1 MQDSVI
7 QFSDLAL
14 NDSILSALTEM
25 GFVNPTPI
33 QAAAIPHLMEGSD
46 ALGKAQTGTGKT
58 AAFSLPLLNKVD
70 LAQRKPQAIVL
81 APTRELAIQVAA
93 EVKNLGRN
101 IPGLKVLEIYGGTSI
116 VDQMRALKNG
126 AHIVVGTPGRVQ
138 DLINR
143 KNLFLDEV
151 HTFVLDEADEML
163 NMGFVDDVTAIMEH
177 SPASAQ
183 RVLFSATMPPML
195 KNICERFLRDPVT
208 VDVAGKNHTVDK
220 VEQQFWV
227 VKGVEKDEAMSRLL
241 ETEETDAS
249 IVFVRTRQ
257 DTERLADWLSERGFK
272 ASALHGD
279 IPQSLRERTVDHIKQ
294 GVIDILVA
302 TDVVA
307 RGLDVPRI
315 THVFN
320 YDIPFDVESYIH
332 RIGRTGRA
340 GRKGKAILLVRTN
353 QIRMLRTIERVT
365 KSSMEE
371 IQLPMR
377 DQVAASR
384 LVKLGAELE
393 AEKEHKALDKFVELV
408 EKLQESLEIDA
419 NTLAAILLKR
429 QQGKRPLFYIGDDP
443 MVDAIAR
450 EKQRRQDRREGGR
463 DGRDGGREGGRRE
476 RSFSTQDWDTY
487 QLQVGREQG
496 VQVKDIVG
504 ALANELGL
512 VKGSIGA
519 IKLDQGQ
526 TYVQLP
532 KTMNSETTGK
542 LSKLR
547 IRQKEVGAVVCD
559 FNDFREPRRDGGRR
573 DGNRDGGFRGNR
585 EGGNREGGFRGNR
598 EGGNREGG
606 FRGNREGGNRDGG
619 GYRGNREGG
628 ANRDGGGYRGN
639 REGGAN
645 RDGGGY
651 RGNREGGANRDGAA
665 NRDGERRFDRNR
677 GGDHRGNHRGER
689 GHSRPQRSED

>member
-7 QFSDLAL
+7 QFSDLSL
-14 NDSILSALTEM
+14 NDSILSALDGM
-25 GFVNPTPI
+25 GFVSPTPI
-33 QAAAIPHLMEGSD
+33 QAAAIPHLLEGAD

-58 AAFSLPLLNKVD
+58 AAFSLPLLNKID
-70 LAQRKPQAIVL
+70 LNQRKPQAIVL

-93 EVKNLGRN
+93 EMKNLGKN
-101 IPGLKVLEIYGGTSI
+101 IKGLKVLEIYGGASI
-116 VDQMRALKNG
+116 VDQMRALKSG
-126 AHIVVGTPGRVQ
+126 AQVIVGTPGRVQ

-143 KNLFLDEV
+143 ERLHLDEV
-151 HTFVLDEADEML
+151 NTFVLDEADEML

-177 SPASAQ
+177 APESAQ

-195 KNICERFLRDPVT
+195 KKIVERFLREPVM

-220 VEQQFWV
+220 VQQQFWV

-257 DTERLADWLSERGFK
+257 DTERLADWLSARGFK
-272 ASALHGD
+272 AAALHGD

-371 IQLPMR
+371 IQLPLR
-377 DQVAASR
+377 DQVAEAR
-384 LVKLGAELE
+384 LAKLGAELE
-393 AEKEHKALDKFVELV
+393 AEKEHKALDKFAELV
-408 EKLQESLEIDA
+408 EKLQTSLEIDPA
-419 NTLAAILLKR
+419 TLAAMLLKR
-429 QQGKRPLFYIGDDP
+429 QQGKRPLFYIGEDP
-443 MVDAIAR
+443 MVEAIER
-450 EKQRRQDRREGGR
+450 DKQRRKER
-463 DGRDGGREGGRRE
+463 RDGGRN
-476 RSFSTQDWDTY
+476 FNNQDWDTY

-512 VKGSIGA
+512 GKGSIGA
-519 IKLDQGQ
+519 IKLAQGH
-526 TYVQLP
+526 TFVQLP
-532 KTMNSETTGK
+532 KAMTSEAAGK

-547 IRQKEVGAVVCD
+547 IRQQDVGAVVCD
-559 FNDFREPRRDGGRR
+559 FDDFRESRGGRRDGGRR
-573 DGNRDGGFRGNR
+573 DGGR
-585 EGGNREGGFRGNR
+585 
-598 EGGNREGG
+598 
-606 FRGNREGGNRDGG
+606 RDGG

-628 ANRDGGGYRGN
+628 NRGGDRREGGRREGGFRGNRDGNRDGN
-639 REGGAN
+639 REG
-645 RDGGGY
+645 
-651 RGNREGGANRDGAA
+651 
-665 NRDGERRFDRNR
+665 GERRFDRNR

-689 GHSRPQRSED
+689 GHGRGRRTQEA

>member
-1 MQDSVI
+1 MTDSVI

-14 NDSILSALTEM
+14 NDSILSALDGM
-25 GFVNPTPI
+25 GFVSPTPI
-33 QAAAIPHLMEGSD
+33 QAAAIPHLMEGTD

-58 AAFSLPLLNKVD
+58 AAFSLPLLNK
-70 LAQRKPQAIVL
+70 LELSQRKPQAIVL

-93 EVKNLGRN
+93 EIKNLGQN
-101 IPGLKVLEIYGGTSI
+101 ISGLKVLEIYGGASI

-143 KNLFLDEV
+143 ERLHLDEV

-163 NMGFVDDVTAIMEH
+163 NMGFVDDVTEIMEH
-177 SPASAQ
+177 APESAQ

-195 KNICERFLRDPVT
+195 KNIVERFLRDPIT
-208 VDVAGKNHTVDK
+208 IDVAGKNHTVDK

-257 DTERLADWLSERGFK
+257 DTERLADWLCARGFK

-371 IQLPMR
+371 IQLPLR
-377 DQVAASR
+377 DKVAEAR

-393 AEKEHKALDKFVELV
+393 QEKDHKSLEKFGELV
-408 EKLQESLEIDA
+408 EKLQDTLEIDA
-419 NTLAAILLKR
+419 ATLAAILLKR
-429 QQGKRPLFYIGDDP
+429 QQGKRPLFYIGEDP
-443 MVDAIAR
+443 MIEAIER
-450 EKQRRQDRREGGR
+450 DKQRRKERREGGR
-463 DGRDGGREGGRRE
+463 DGRGRDRN
-476 RSFSTQDWDTY
+476 FNNQDWDTY

-519 IKLDQGQ
+519 IKLAQGE

-532 KTMNSETTGK
+532 KAMSSETASK
-542 LSKLR
+542 LRKLR
-547 IRQKEVGAVVCD
+547 IRQKQVDAVVCD
-559 FNDFREPRRDGGRR
+559 FNDFREPRRGGGRDGGRGGRDGGGRR
-573 DGNRDGGFRGNR
+573 DGGYR
-585 EGGNREGGFRGNR
+585 
-598 EGGNREGG
+598 
-606 FRGNREGGNRDGG
+606 GNRDGNREG

-628 ANRDGGGYRGN
+628 RGG
-639 REGGAN
+639 REGG
-645 RDGGGY
+645 R
-651 RGNREGGANRDGAA
+651 
-665 NRDGERRFDRNR
+665 RDGERRFDRNR
-677 GGDHRGNHRGER
+677 GGDHRGNYRGER
-689 GHSRPQRSED
+689 GHGRDRRSEA

>member
-7 QFSDLAL
+7 QFSDLSL
-14 NDSILSALTEM
+14 NDSILSALDGM
-25 GFVNPTPI
+25 GFVSPTPI
-33 QAAAIPHLMEGSD
+33 QAAAIPHLLEGAD

-58 AAFSLPLLNKVD
+58 AAFSLPLLNKLD
-70 LAQRKPQAIVL
+70 LDQRKPQAIVL

-93 EVKNLGRN
+93 EMKNLGKN
-101 IPGLKVLEIYGGTSI
+101 IKGLKVLEIYGGASI

-126 AHIVVGTPGRVQ
+126 AHVVVGTPGRVQ

-143 KNLFLDEV
+143 ERLHLDEV
-151 HTFVLDEADEML
+151 NTFVLDEADEML

-177 SPASAQ
+177 APESAQ

-195 KNICERFLRDPVT
+195 KNIVERFLREPVT

-220 VEQQFWV
+220 VQQQFWV

-257 DTERLADWLSERGFK
+257 DTERLADWLSARGFK
-272 ASALHGD
+272 AAALHGD

-371 IQLPMR
+371 IQLPLR
-377 DQVAASR
+377 DQVAEAR
-384 LVKLGAELE
+384 LSKLAAELE
-393 AEKEHKALDKFVELV
+393 AEKEHKSLDKFAELV
-408 EKLQESLEIDA
+408 EKLQTSLEIDPA
-419 NTLAAILLKR
+419 MLAAMLLKR
-429 QQGKRPLFYIGDDP
+429 QQGKRPLFYIGEDP
-443 MVDAIAR
+443 MVEAIER
-450 EKQRRQDRREGGR
+450 DKQRRKERRE
-463 DGRDGGREGGRRE
+463 GGREGGR
-476 RSFSTQDWDTY
+476 SFNNQDWDTY

-512 VKGSIGA
+512 GKGSIGA
-519 IKLDQGQ
+519 IKLAQGH
-526 TYVQLP
+526 TFVQLP
-532 KTMNSETTGK
+532 KAMTSEAASK

-547 IRQKEVGAVVCD
+547 IRQQDVGAVVCD
-559 FNDFREPRRDGGRR
+559 FDDFRESRGGRRDGGRR
-573 DGNRDGGFRGNR
+573 DGGR
-585 EGGNREGGFRGNR
+585 REGGFRGNR
-598 EGGNREGG
+598 EGGNRGGERREGGRREGG
-606 FRGNREGGNRDGG
+606 FRGNRD
-619 GYRGNREGG
+619 GNREG
-628 ANRDGGGYRGN
+628 N
-639 REGGAN
+639 REG
-645 RDGGGY
+645 
-651 RGNREGGANRDGAA
+651 
-665 NRDGERRFDRNR
+665 GERRFDRNR
-677 GGDHRGNHRGER
+677 GGDHRGNYRGER
-689 GHSRPQRSED
+689 GHGRGRRTQDA

>member
-7 QFSDLAL
+7 QFSDLSL
-14 NDSILSALTEM
+14 NDSILSALDGM
-25 GFVNPTPI
+25 GFVSPTPI
-33 QAAAIPHLMEGSD
+33 QAAAIPHLLEGAD

-58 AAFSLPLLNKVD
+58 AAFSLPLLNKLD
-70 LAQRKPQAIVL
+70 LNQRKPQAIVL

-93 EVKNLGRN
+93 EMKNLGKN
-101 IPGLKVLEIYGGTSI
+101 IKGLKVLEIYGGASI
-116 VDQMRALKNG
+116 VDQMRALKSG
-126 AHIVVGTPGRVQ
+126 AHVVVGTPGRVQ

-143 KNLFLDEV
+143 ERLHLDEV
-151 HTFVLDEADEML
+151 STFVLDEADEML

-177 SPASAQ
+177 APESAQ

-195 KNICERFLRDPVT
+195 KKIVERFLRDPVT

-220 VEQQFWV
+220 VQQQFWV

-257 DTERLADWLSERGFK
+257 DTERLADWLSARGFK
-272 ASALHGD
+272 AAALHGD

-371 IQLPMR
+371 IQLPLR
-377 DQVAASR
+377 DQVAEAR
-384 LVKLGAELE
+384 LAKLGAELE
-393 AEKEHKALDKFVELV
+393 AEKEHKALDKFAELV
-408 EKLQESLEIDA
+408 EKLQSSLDIDPA
-419 NTLAAILLKR
+419 TLAAMLLKR
-429 QQGKRPLFYIGDDP
+429 QQGKRPLFYIGEDP
-443 MVDAIAR
+443 MVEAIER
-450 EKQRRQDRREGGR
+450 DKQRRKERREGGR
-463 DGRDGGREGGRRE
+463 DGGRN
-476 RSFSTQDWDTY
+476 FNNQDWDTY

-512 VKGSIGA
+512 GKGSIGA
-519 IKLDQGQ
+519 IKLAQGH
-526 TYVQLP
+526 TFVQLP
-532 KTMNSETTGK
+532 KAMTSDAANK

-547 IRQKEVGAVVCD
+547 IRQQDVGAVVCD
-559 FNDFREPRRDGGRR
+559 FDDFRESRGGRRDGGRR
-573 DGNRDGGFRGNR
+573 
-585 EGGNREGGFRGNR
+585 EGGR
-598 EGGNREGG
+598 
-606 FRGNREGGNRDGG
+606 RDGG

-628 ANRDGGGYRGN
+628 NRGGDRREGGRREGGFRGNRDGNRDGN
-639 REGGAN
+639 REG
-645 RDGGGY
+645 
-651 RGNREGGANRDGAA
+651 
-665 NRDGERRFDRNR
+665 GERRFDRNR
-677 GGDHRGNHRGER
+677 GGDHRGAHRGER
-689 GHSRPQRSED
+689 GHGRGRRTDA

>member
-7 QFSDLAL
+7 EFSDLSL
-14 NDSILSALTEM
+14 NDSILSALDGM
-25 GFVNPTPI
+25 GFVSPTPI
-33 QAAAIPHLMEGSD
+33 QAAAIPHLLEGAD

-58 AAFSLPLLNKVD
+58 AAFSLPLLNKLD
-70 LAQRKPQAIVL
+70 LNQRKPQAIVL

-93 EVKNLGRN
+93 EMKNLGKN
-101 IPGLKVLEIYGGTSI
+101 IKGLKVLEIYGGASI
-116 VDQMRALKNG
+116 VDQMRALKSG
-126 AHIVVGTPGRVQ
+126 AHVVVGTPGRVQ

-143 KNLFLDEV
+143 ERLHLDEV
-151 HTFVLDEADEML
+151 STFVLDEADEML

-177 SPASAQ
+177 APESAQ

-195 KNICERFLRDPVT
+195 KKIVERFLRDPVT

-220 VEQQFWV
+220 VQQQFWV

-257 DTERLADWLSERGFK
+257 DTERLADWLSARGFK
-272 ASALHGD
+272 AAALHGD

-371 IQLPMR
+371 IQLPLR
-377 DQVAASR
+377 DQVAEAR
-384 LVKLGAELE
+384 LAKLGAELE
-393 AEKEHKALDKFVELV
+393 AEKEHKALDKFAELV
-408 EKLQESLEIDA
+408 EKLQTSLDIDPA
-419 NTLAAILLKR
+419 TLAAMLLKR
-429 QQGKRPLFYIGDDP
+429 QQGKRPLFYIGEDP
-443 MVDAIAR
+443 MVEAIER
-450 EKQRRQDRREGGR
+450 DKQRRKERREGGR
-463 DGRDGGREGGRRE
+463 DGGRN
-476 RSFSTQDWDTY
+476 FNNQDWDTY

-512 VKGSIGA
+512 GKGSIGA
-519 IKLDQGQ
+519 IKLAQGH
-526 TYVQLP
+526 TFVQLP
-532 KTMNSETTGK
+532 KAMTSDAANK

-547 IRQKEVGAVVCD
+547 IRQQDVGAVVCD
-559 FNDFREPRRDGGRR
+559 FDDFRESRGGRRDGGRR
-573 DGNRDGGFRGNR
+573 
-585 EGGNREGGFRGNR
+585 EGGR
-598 EGGNREGG
+598 
-606 FRGNREGGNRDGG
+606 RDGG

-628 ANRDGGGYRGN
+628 NRGGDRREGGRREGGFRGNRDGNRDGN
-639 REGGAN
+639 REG
-645 RDGGGY
+645 
-651 RGNREGGANRDGAA
+651 
-665 NRDGERRFDRNR
+665 GERRFDRNR
-677 GGDHRGNHRGER
+677 GGDHRGAHRGER
-689 GHSRPQRSED
+689 GHGRGRRTDA

>member
-7 QFSDLAL
+7 QFSDLSL
-14 NDSILSALTEM
+14 NDSILSALDGM
-25 GFVNPTPI
+25 GFVSPTPI
-33 QAAAIPHLMEGSD
+33 QAAAIPHLLEGAD

-58 AAFSLPLLNKVD
+58 AAFSLPLLNKLD
-70 LAQRKPQAIVL
+70 LDQRKPQAIVL

-93 EVKNLGRN
+93 EMKNLGKN
-101 IPGLKVLEIYGGTSI
+101 IKGLKVLEIYGGASI

-126 AHIVVGTPGRVQ
+126 AHVVVGTPGRVQ

-143 KNLFLDEV
+143 ERLHLDEV
-151 HTFVLDEADEML
+151 NTFVLDEADEML

-177 SPASAQ
+177 APESAQ

-195 KNICERFLRDPVT
+195 KNIVERFLRDPVT

-220 VEQQFWV
+220 VQQQFWV

-257 DTERLADWLSERGFK
+257 DTERLADWLSARGFK
-272 ASALHGD
+272 AAALHGD

-371 IQLPMR
+371 IQLPLR
-377 DQVAASR
+377 DQVAEAR
-384 LVKLGAELE
+384 LNKLAAELE
-393 AEKEHKALDKFVELV
+393 AEKEHKALDKFAELV
-408 EKLQESLEIDA
+408 EKLQTSLEIDPA
-419 NTLAAILLKR
+419 MLAAMLLKR
-429 QQGKRPLFYIGDDP
+429 QQGKRPLFYIGEDP
-443 MVDAIAR
+443 MVEAIER
-450 EKQRRQDRREGGR
+450 DKQRRKERREGGR
-463 DGRDGGREGGRRE
+463 
-476 RSFSTQDWDTY
+476 SFNNQDWDTY

-512 VKGSIGA
+512 GKGSIGA
-519 IKLDQGQ
+519 IKLAQGH
-526 TYVQLP
+526 TFVQLP
-532 KTMNSETTGK
+532 KAMTSEAASK

-547 IRQKEVGAVVCD
+547 IRQQDVGAVVCD
-559 FNDFREPRRDGGRR
+559 FDDFRESRGGRRDGGRR
-573 DGNRDGGFRGNR
+573 DGGR
-585 EGGNREGGFRGNR
+585 REGGFRGNR
-598 EGGNREGG
+598 EGGNRGGERREGGRREGG
-606 FRGNREGGNRDGG
+606 FRGNRD
-619 GYRGNREGG
+619 GNREG
-628 ANRDGGGYRGN
+628 N
-639 REGGAN
+639 REG
-645 RDGGGY
+645 
-651 RGNREGGANRDGAA
+651 
-665 NRDGERRFDRNR
+665 GERRFDRNR
-677 GGDHRGNHRGER
+677 GGDHRGNYRGER
-689 GHSRPQRSED
+689 GHGRGRRTQDA

>member
-7 QFSDLAL
+7 QFSDLSL
-14 NDSILSALTEM
+14 NDSILSALDGM
-25 GFVNPTPI
+25 GFVSPTPI
-33 QAAAIPHLMEGSD
+33 QAAAIPHLLEGAD

-58 AAFSLPLLNKVD
+58 AAFSLPLLNKLD
-70 LAQRKPQAIVL
+70 LDQRKPQAIVL

-93 EVKNLGRN
+93 EMKNLGKN
-101 IPGLKVLEIYGGTSI
+101 IKGLKVLEIYGGASI

-126 AHIVVGTPGRVQ
+126 AHVVVGTPGRVQ

-143 KNLFLDEV
+143 ERLHLDEV
-151 HTFVLDEADEML
+151 STFVLDEADEML

-177 SPASAQ
+177 APESAQ

-195 KNICERFLRDPVT
+195 KNIVERFLRDPVT
-208 VDVAGKNHTVDK
+208 IDVAGKNHTVDK
-220 VEQQFWV
+220 VQQQFWV

-257 DTERLADWLSERGFK
+257 DTERLADWLSARGFK
-272 ASALHGD
+272 AAALHGD

-371 IQLPMR
+371 IQLPLR
-377 DQVAASR
+377 DQVAEAR
-384 LVKLGAELE
+384 LNKLAAELE
-393 AEKEHKALDKFVELV
+393 AEKEHKALDKFAELV
-408 EKLQESLEIDA
+408 EKLQTSLEIDP
-419 NTLAAILLKR
+419 TMLAAMLLKR
-429 QQGKRPLFYIGDDP
+429 QQGKRPLFYIGEDP
-443 MVDAIAR
+443 MIEAIER
-450 EKQRRQDRREGGR
+450 DKQRRKER
-463 DGRDGGREGGRRE
+463 RDGGRN
-476 RSFSTQDWDTY
+476 FNNQDWDTY

-512 VKGSIGA
+512 GKGSIGA
-519 IKLDQGQ
+519 IKLAQGH
-526 TYVQLP
+526 TFVQLP
-532 KTMNSETTGK
+532 KAMTSDAANK

-547 IRQKEVGAVVCD
+547 IRQQDVGAVVCD
-559 FNDFREPRRDGGRR
+559 FDDFRESRGGRRDGGRR
-573 DGNRDGGFRGNR
+573 DGGR
-585 EGGNREGGFRGNR
+585 
-598 EGGNREGG
+598 
-606 FRGNREGGNRDGG
+606 RDGG
-619 GYRGNREGG
+619 GYRGNR
-628 ANRDGGGYRGN
+628 DGN
-639 REGGAN
+639 REGGRREGGRREGGFRGN
-645 RDGGGY
+645 RDGN
-651 RGNREGGANRDGAA
+651 RDGNREG
-665 NRDGERRFDRNR
+665 GERRFDRNR
-677 GGDHRGNHRGER
+677 GGDHRGAHRGER
-689 GHSRPQRSED
+689 GHGRGRRSQEA

>member
-7 QFSDLAL
+7 QFSDLSL
-14 NDSILSALTEM
+14 NDSILSALDGM
-25 GFVNPTPI
+25 GFVSPTPI
-33 QAAAIPHLMEGSD
+33 QAAAIPHLLEGAD

-58 AAFSLPLLNKVD
+58 AAFSLPLLNKLD
-70 LAQRKPQAIVL
+70 LEQRKPQAIVL

-93 EVKNLGRN
+93 EMKNLGKN
-101 IPGLKVLEIYGGTSI
+101 IKGLKVLEIYGGASI

-126 AHIVVGTPGRVQ
+126 AHVVVGTPGRVQ

-143 KNLFLDEV
+143 ERLHLDEV
-151 HTFVLDEADEML
+151 NTFVLDEADEML

-177 SPASAQ
+177 APESAQ

-195 KNICERFLRDPVT
+195 KNIVERFLREPVT

-220 VEQQFWV
+220 VQQQFWV

-257 DTERLADWLSERGFK
+257 DTERLADWLSARGFK
-272 ASALHGD
+272 AAALHGD

-371 IQLPMR
+371 IQLPLR
-377 DQVAASR
+377 DQVAEAR
-384 LVKLGAELE
+384 LSKLAAELE
-393 AEKEHKALDKFVELV
+393 AEKEHKSLDKFAELV
-408 EKLQESLEIDA
+408 EKLQTSLEINPA
-419 NTLAAILLKR
+419 MLAAMLLKR
-429 QQGKRPLFYIGDDP
+429 QQGKRPLFYIGEDP
-443 MVDAIAR
+443 MVEAIER
-450 EKQRRQDRREGGR
+450 DKQRRKERRE
-463 DGRDGGREGGRRE
+463 GGREGGR
-476 RSFSTQDWDTY
+476 SFNTQDWDTY

-512 VKGSIGA
+512 GKGSIGA
-519 IKLDQGQ
+519 IKLAQGH
-526 TYVQLP
+526 TFVQLP
-532 KTMNSETTGK
+532 KAMTSDAANK

-547 IRQKEVGAVVCD
+547 IRQQDVGAVVCD
-559 FNDFREPRRDGGRR
+559 FDDFRESRGGRRDGGRR
-573 DGNRDGGFRGNR
+573 DGGR
-585 EGGNREGGFRGNR
+585 
-598 EGGNREGG
+598 
-606 FRGNREGGNRDGG
+606 RDGG

-628 ANRDGGGYRGN
+628 NRGGERREGGRREGGFRGNRDGNRDGN
-639 REGGAN
+639 REG
-645 RDGGGY
+645 
-651 RGNREGGANRDGAA
+651 
-665 NRDGERRFDRNR
+665 GERRFDRNR
-677 GGDHRGNHRGER
+677 GGDHRGAHRGER
-689 GHSRPQRSED
+689 GHGRGRRTQDA

>member
-7 QFSDLAL
+7 QFSDLSL
-14 NDSILSALTEM
+14 NDSILSALDGM
-25 GFVNPTPI
+25 GFVSPTPI
-33 QAAAIPHLMEGSD
+33 QAAAIPHLLEGAD

-58 AAFSLPLLNKVD
+58 AAFSLPLLNKLD
-70 LAQRKPQAIVL
+70 LNQRKPQAIVL

-93 EVKNLGRN
+93 EMKNLGKN
-101 IPGLKVLEIYGGTSI
+101 IKGLKVLEIYGGASI
-116 VDQMRALKNG
+116 VDQMRALKSG
-126 AHIVVGTPGRVQ
+126 AHVVVGTPGRVQ

-143 KNLFLDEV
+143 ERLHLDEV
-151 HTFVLDEADEML
+151 STFVLDEADEML

-177 SPASAQ
+177 APESAQ

-195 KNICERFLRDPVT
+195 KKIVERFLRDPVT

-220 VEQQFWV
+220 VQQQFWV

-257 DTERLADWLSERGFK
+257 DTERLADWLSARGFK
-272 ASALHGD
+272 AAALHGD

-371 IQLPMR
+371 IQLPLR
-377 DQVAASR
+377 DQVAEAR
-384 LVKLGAELE
+384 LAKLGAELE
-393 AEKEHKALDKFVELV
+393 AEKEHKALDKFAELV
-408 EKLQESLEIDA
+408 EKLQTSLDIDPA
-419 NTLAAILLKR
+419 TLAAMLLKR
-429 QQGKRPLFYIGDDP
+429 QQGKRPLFYIGEDP
-443 MVDAIAR
+443 MVEAIER
-450 EKQRRQDRREGGR
+450 DKQRRKERREGGR
-463 DGRDGGREGGRRE
+463 DGGRN
-476 RSFSTQDWDTY
+476 FNNQDWDTY

-512 VKGSIGA
+512 GKGSIGA
-519 IKLDQGQ
+519 IKLAQGH
-526 TYVQLP
+526 TFVQLP
-532 KTMNSETTGK
+532 KAMTSDAANK

-547 IRQKEVGAVVCD
+547 IRQQDVGAVVCD
-559 FNDFREPRRDGGRR
+559 FDDFRESRGGRRDGGRR
-573 DGNRDGGFRGNR
+573 DGGR
-585 EGGNREGGFRGNR
+585 
-598 EGGNREGG
+598 
-606 FRGNREGGNRDGG
+606 RDGG

-628 ANRDGGGYRGN
+628 NRGGDRREGGRREGGFRGNRDGNRDGN
-639 REGGAN
+639 REG
-645 RDGGGY
+645 
-651 RGNREGGANRDGAA
+651 
-665 NRDGERRFDRNR
+665 GERRFDRNR

-689 GHSRPQRSED
+689 GHGRGRRTQEA

>member
-1 MQDSVI
+1 MQDSEI
-7 QFSDLAL
+7 KFSDLSL
-14 NDSILSALTEM
+14 NDPILSALDEM
-25 GFVNPTPI
+25 GFVSPTPI
-33 QAAAIPHLMEGSD
+33 QAAAIPHLLAGRD

-58 AAFSLPLLNKVD
+58 AAFSLPLLNKLD

-93 EVKNLGRN
+93 EVKNLGRK
-101 IPGLKVLEIYGGTSI
+101 ISGLKVLEIYGGTSI

-126 AHIVVGTPGRVQ
+126 CHIVVGTPGRVQ

-143 KNLFLDEV
+143 DRLHLDEV
-151 HTFVLDEADEML
+151 TTFVLDEADEML
-163 NMGFVDDVTAIMEH
+163 NMGFVEDVTAIMEH
-177 SPASAQ
+177 APESAQ

-195 KNICERFLRDPVT
+195 KKIVERFLRNPET

-220 VEQQFWV
+220 VEQNFWV

-257 DTERLADWLSERGFK
+257 DTERLSDWLTARGFK
-272 ASALHGD
+272 SAALHGD
-279 IPQSLRERTVDHIKQ
+279 IPQSQRERTVDNIKQ

-353 QIRMLRTIERVT
+353 QMRMLRTIERVT
-365 KSSMEE
+365 KSLMEE
-371 IQLPMR
+371 IQLPQR
-377 DQVAASR
+377 DKVAESR
-384 LVKLGAELE
+384 LVKLAAELE
-393 AEKEHKALDKFVELV
+393 TDKEHKSLEKFTDLI
-408 EKLQESLEIDA
+408 EKLQTSLEIDA
-419 NTLAAILLKR
+419 ATLAAILLKR
-429 QQGKRPLFYIGDDP
+429 QQGKRPLFYVGEDP
-443 MVDAIAR
+443 MIAAVER
-450 EKQRRQDRREGGR
+450 DKARRRDRREEGGR
-463 DGRDGGREGGRRE
+463 GGREGGRGGRD
-476 RSFSTQDWDTY
+476 FSTQDWDTY

-512 VKGSIGA
+512 TKGSIGA
-519 IKLDQGQ
+519 IKLDRGE

-532 KTMNSETTGK
+532 KAMPSEVAGK

-547 IRQKEVGAVVCD
+547 IRQKEAGAVVVE
-559 FNDFREPRRDGGRR
+559 FNDFREPRGRR
-573 DGNRDGGFRGNR
+573 DGGGAPRRDGENRGGHRGRREGGGENRGGHRGNR
-585 EGGNREGGFRGNR
+585 EGGGENR
-598 EGGNREGG
+598 
-606 FRGNREGGNRDGG
+606 G

-628 ANRDGGGYRGN
+628 NAGG
-639 REGGAN
+639 
-645 RDGGGY
+645 
-651 RGNREGGANRDGAA
+651 

-677 GGDHRGNHRGER
+677 GGDNRGNYRGER
-689 GHSRPQRSED
+689 GHGRRDNQE

>member
-1 MQDSVI
+1 MTDSVI

-14 NDSILSALTEM
+14 NDSILSALDGM
-25 GFVNPTPI
+25 GFVSPTPI
-33 QAAAIPHLMEGSD
+33 QAAAIPHLLAGKD

-58 AAFSLPLLNKVD
+58 AAFSLPLLNKLD
-70 LAQRKPQAIVL
+70 LDQRKPQAIVL

-93 EVKNLGRN
+93 EVKNLGKN
-101 IPGLKVLEIYGGTSI
+101 ISGLKVLEIYGGASI

-143 KNLFLDEV
+143 DRLHLDEV

-163 NMGFVDDVTAIMEH
+163 NMGFVDDVTEIMEH
-177 SPASAQ
+177 APSSAQ

-195 KNICERFLRDPVT
+195 KSIVERFLRDPET
-208 VDVAGKNHTVDK
+208 IDVAGKNHTVDK

-257 DTERLADWLSERGFK
+257 DTERLADWLCARGFK

-353 QIRMLRTIERVT
+353 QLRMLRTIERVT

-371 IQLPMR
+371 IQLPHR
-377 DQVAASR
+377 DKVAEAR
-384 LVKLGAELE
+384 LAKLGAELE
-393 AEKEHKALDKFVELV
+393 TEKEHKALEKFSELV
-408 EKLQESLEIDA
+408 EKLQESLELDA
-419 NTLAAILLKR
+419 ATLAAILLKR
-429 QQGKRPLFYIGDDP
+429 QQGKRPLFYIGEDP
-443 MVDAIAR
+443 MIEAIER
-450 EKQRRQDRREGGR
+450 DKQRRKERRENGR
-463 DGRDGGREGGRRE
+463 DGRDGRREGGR
-476 RSFSTQDWDTY
+476 SFNTQDWDTY

-512 VKGSIGA
+512 TKGSIGA
-519 IKLDQGQ
+519 IKLAQGE

-532 KTMNSETTGK
+532 KAMSSETAGK
-542 LSKLR
+542 LQKLR
-547 IRQKEVGAVVCD
+547 IRQKQVDAVVCD

-573 DGNRDGGFRGNR
+573 DGGRRD
-585 EGGNREGGFRGNR
+585 
-598 EGGNREGG
+598 
-606 FRGNREGGNRDGG
+606 G

-628 ANRDGGGYRGN
+628 RDGNRGGYRGNRDGNREGGYREGGYRGN
-639 REGGAN
+639 REGG
-645 RDGGGY
+645 RD
-651 RGNREGGANRDGAA
+651 GNREGGR
-665 NRDGERRFDRNR
+665 RDGERRFDRNR
-677 GGDHRGNHRGER
+677 GGDHRGNYRGER
-689 GHSRPQRSED
+689 GHGRGNRSEG

>member
-7 QFSDLAL
+7 QFSDLSL
-14 NDSILSALTEM
+14 NDSILSALDGM
-25 GFVNPTPI
+25 GFVSPTPI
-33 QAAAIPHLMEGSD
+33 QAAAIPHLLEGAD

-58 AAFSLPLLNKVD
+58 AAFSLPLLNKLD
-70 LAQRKPQAIVL
+70 LDQRKPQAIVL

-93 EVKNLGRN
+93 EMKNLGKN
-101 IPGLKVLEIYGGTSI
+101 IKGLKVLEIYGGASI

-126 AHIVVGTPGRVQ
+126 AHVVVGTPGRVQ

-143 KNLFLDEV
+143 ERLHLDEV
-151 HTFVLDEADEML
+151 NTFVLDEADEML

-177 SPASAQ
+177 APESAQ

-195 KNICERFLRDPVT
+195 KNIVERFLREPVT

-220 VEQQFWV
+220 VQQQFWV

-257 DTERLADWLSERGFK
+257 DTERLADWLSARGFK
-272 ASALHGD
+272 AAALHGD

-371 IQLPMR
+371 IQLPLR
-377 DQVAASR
+377 DQVAEAR
-384 LVKLGAELE
+384 LSKLAAELE
-393 AEKEHKALDKFVELV
+393 AEKEHKSLDKFAELV
-408 EKLQESLEIDA
+408 EKLQTSLEIDPA
-419 NTLAAILLKR
+419 MLAAMLLKR
-429 QQGKRPLFYIGDDP
+429 QQGKRPLFYIGEDP
-443 MVDAIAR
+443 MVEAIER
-450 EKQRRQDRREGGR
+450 DKQRRKERRE
-463 DGRDGGREGGRRE
+463 GGREGGR
-476 RSFSTQDWDTY
+476 SFNTQDWDTY

-512 VKGSIGA
+512 GKGSIGA
-519 IKLDQGQ
+519 IKLAQGH
-526 TYVQLP
+526 TFVQLP
-532 KTMNSETTGK
+532 KAMTSDAANK

-547 IRQKEVGAVVCD
+547 IRQQDVGAVVCD
-559 FNDFREPRRDGGRR
+559 FDDFRESRGGRRDGGRR
-573 DGNRDGGFRGNR
+573 DGGR
-585 EGGNREGGFRGNR
+585 
-598 EGGNREGG
+598 
-606 FRGNREGGNRDGG
+606 RDGG

-628 ANRDGGGYRGN
+628 NRGGERREGGRREGGFRGNRDG
-639 REGGAN
+639 N
-645 RDGGGY
+645 RDG
-651 RGNREGGANRDGAA
+651 
-665 NRDGERRFDRNR
+665 GERRFDRNR
-677 GGDHRGNHRGER
+677 GGDHRGAHRGER
-689 GHSRPQRSED
+689 GHGRGRRTQDA

>member
-1 MQDSVI
+1 MQDSSI

-14 NDSILSALTEM
+14 NDSILSALDGM
-25 GFVNPTPI
+25 GFVSPTPI
-33 QAAAIPHLMEGSD
+33 QAAAIPHLLAGKD

-58 AAFSLPLLNKVD
+58 AAFSLPLLNKLNLD
-70 LAQRKPQAIVL
+70 QRKPQAVVL

-93 EVKNLGRN
+93 EMKNLGQN
-101 IPGLKVLEIYGGTSI
+101 INGLKVLEIYGGASI

-143 KNLFLDEV
+143 DRLHLDEV

-163 NMGFVDDVTAIMEH
+163 NMGFVDDVTEIMEH
-177 SPASAQ
+177 APETAQ

-195 KNICERFLRDPVT
+195 KKIVDRFLREPEY

-227 VKGVEKDEAMSRLL
+227 VKGVEKDEAMARLL

-257 DTERLADWLSERGFK
+257 DTERLADWLSARGFK
-272 ASALHGD
+272 AAALHGD

-371 IQLPMR
+371 IQLPLR
-377 DQVAASR
+377 DKVAEAR

-393 AEKEHKALDKFVELV
+393 QEKEHKSLDKFAELV

-419 NTLAAILLKR
+419 ATLAAILLKR
-429 QQGKRPLFYIGDDP
+429 QQGKRPLFYIGEDP
-443 MVDAIAR
+443 MIAAIER
-450 EKQRRQDRREGGR
+450 DKQRRKERREGGR
-463 DGRDGGREGGRRE
+463 DGGRDGR
-476 RSFSTQDWDTY
+476 RSFNTADWDTY

-512 VKGSIGA
+512 TKGSIGA
-519 IKLDQGQ
+519 IKLDRES

-532 KTMNSETTGK
+532 KQMTSDVAGK
-542 LSKLR
+542 LRKLR
-547 IRQKEVGAVVCD
+547 IRQKEAGAVVVD
-559 FNDFREPRRDGGRR
+559 FTDFREPRGRR
-573 DGNRDGGFRGNR
+573 DGNRDGNR
-585 EGGNREGGFRGNR
+585 
-598 EGGNREGG
+598 
-606 FRGNREGGNRDGG
+606 G

-628 ANRDGGGYRGN
+628 GYRGN
-639 REGGAN
+639 R
-645 RDGGGY
+645 D
-651 RGNREGGANRDGAA
+651 GNREGGRG
-665 NRDGERRFDRNR
+665 RDGERRFDRNR
-677 GGDHRGNHRGER
+677 GGDHRGSHRGER
-689 GHSRPQRSED
+689 SFSRNRRDEA

>member
-7 QFSDLAL
+7 QFSDLSL
-14 NDSILSALTEM
+14 NDSILSALDGM
-25 GFVNPTPI
+25 GFVSPTPI
-33 QAAAIPHLMEGSD
+33 QAAAIPHLLEGAD

-58 AAFSLPLLNKVD
+58 AAFSLPLLNKLD
-70 LAQRKPQAIVL
+70 LDQRKPQAIVL

-93 EVKNLGRN
+93 EMKNLGKN
-101 IPGLKVLEIYGGTSI
+101 IKGLKVLEIYGGASI

-126 AHIVVGTPGRVQ
+126 AHVVVGTPGRVQ

-143 KNLFLDEV
+143 ERLHLDEV
-151 HTFVLDEADEML
+151 NTFVLDEADEML

-177 SPASAQ
+177 APESAQ

-195 KNICERFLRDPVT
+195 KNIVERFLRDPVT

-220 VEQQFWV
+220 VQQQFWV

-257 DTERLADWLSERGFK
+257 DTERLADWLSARGFK
-272 ASALHGD
+272 AAALHGD

-371 IQLPMR
+371 IQLPLR
-377 DQVAASR
+377 DQVAEAR
-384 LVKLGAELE
+384 LNKLAAELE
-393 AEKEHKALDKFVELV
+393 AEKEHKALGKFAELV
-408 EKLQESLEIDA
+408 EKLQTSLEIDPA
-419 NTLAAILLKR
+419 MLAAMLLKR
-429 QQGKRPLFYIGDDP
+429 QQGKRPLFYIGEDP
-443 MVDAIAR
+443 MVEAIER
-450 EKQRRQDRREGGR
+450 DKQRRKERRE
-463 DGRDGGREGGRRE
+463 GGREGGR
-476 RSFSTQDWDTY
+476 SFNNQDWDTY

-512 VKGSIGA
+512 GKGSIGA
-519 IKLDQGQ
+519 IKLAQGH
-526 TYVQLP
+526 TFVQLP
-532 KTMNSETTGK
+532 KAMTSEAASK

-547 IRQKEVGAVVCD
+547 IRQQDVGAVVCD
-559 FNDFREPRRDGGRR
+559 FDDFRESRGGRRDGGRR
-573 DGNRDGGFRGNR
+573 DGGR
-585 EGGNREGGFRGNR
+585 REGGFRGNR
-598 EGGNREGG
+598 EGGNRGGERREGGRREGG
-606 FRGNREGGNRDGG
+606 FRGNRD
-619 GYRGNREGG
+619 GNREG
-628 ANRDGGGYRGN
+628 N
-639 REGGAN
+639 REG
-645 RDGGGY
+645 
-651 RGNREGGANRDGAA
+651 
-665 NRDGERRFDRNR
+665 GERRFDRNR
-677 GGDHRGNHRGER
+677 GGDHRGNYRGER
-689 GHSRPQRSED
+689 GHGRGRRTQDA

>member
-7 QFSDLAL
+7 QFSDLSL
-14 NDSILSALTEM
+14 NDSILSALDGM
-25 GFVNPTPI
+25 GFVSPTPI
-33 QAAAIPHLMEGSD
+33 QAAAIPHLLEGAD

-58 AAFSLPLLNKVD
+58 AAFSLPLLNKLD
-70 LAQRKPQAIVL
+70 LDQRKPQAIVL

-93 EVKNLGRN
+93 EMKNLGKN
-101 IPGLKVLEIYGGTSI
+101 IKGLKVLEIYGGASI

-126 AHIVVGTPGRVQ
+126 AHVVVGTPGRVQ

-143 KNLFLDEV
+143 ERLHLDEV
-151 HTFVLDEADEML
+151 NTFVLDEADEML

-177 SPASAQ
+177 APESAQ

-195 KNICERFLRDPVT
+195 KNIVERFLREPVT

-220 VEQQFWV
+220 VQQQFWV

-257 DTERLADWLSERGFK
+257 DTERLADWLSARGFK
-272 ASALHGD
+272 AAALHGD

-371 IQLPMR
+371 IQLPLR
-377 DQVAASR
+377 DQVAEAR
-384 LVKLGAELE
+384 LSKLAAELE
-393 AEKEHKALDKFVELV
+393 AEKEHKSLDKFAELV
-408 EKLQESLEIDA
+408 EKLQTSLEIDPA
-419 NTLAAILLKR
+419 MLAAMLLKR
-429 QQGKRPLFYIGDDP
+429 QQGKRPLFYIGEDP
-443 MVDAIAR
+443 MVEAIER
-450 EKQRRQDRREGGR
+450 DKQRRKERRE
-463 DGRDGGREGGRRE
+463 GGREGGR
-476 RSFSTQDWDTY
+476 SFNTQDWDTY

-512 VKGSIGA
+512 GKGSIGA
-519 IKLDQGQ
+519 IKLAQGH
-526 TYVQLP
+526 TFVQLP
-532 KTMNSETTGK
+532 KAMTSDAANK

-547 IRQKEVGAVVCD
+547 IRQQDVGAVVCD
-559 FNDFREPRRDGGRR
+559 FDDFRESRGGRRDGGRR
-573 DGNRDGGFRGNR
+573 DGGR
-585 EGGNREGGFRGNR
+585 
-598 EGGNREGG
+598 
-606 FRGNREGGNRDGG
+606 RDGG

-628 ANRDGGGYRGN
+628 NRGGERREGGRREGGFRGNRDGNRDGNGN
-639 REGGAN
+639 REG
-645 RDGGGY
+645 
-651 RGNREGGANRDGAA
+651 
-665 NRDGERRFDRNR
+665 GERRFDRNR
-677 GGDHRGNHRGER
+677 GGDHRGAHRGER
-689 GHSRPQRSED
+689 GHGRGRRTQDA

>member
-7 QFSDLAL
+7 QFSDLSL
-14 NDSILSALTEM
+14 NDSILSALDGM
-25 GFVNPTPI
+25 GFVSPTPI
-33 QAAAIPHLMEGSD
+33 QAAAIPHLLEGAD

-58 AAFSLPLLNKVD
+58 AAFSLPLLNKLD
-70 LAQRKPQAIVL
+70 LDQRKPQAIVL

-93 EVKNLGRN
+93 EMKNLGKN
-101 IPGLKVLEIYGGTSI
+101 IKGLKVLEIYGGASI

-126 AHIVVGTPGRVQ
+126 AHVVVGTPGRVQ

-143 KNLFLDEV
+143 ERLHLDEV
-151 HTFVLDEADEML
+151 NTFVLDEADEML

-177 SPASAQ
+177 APESAQ

-195 KNICERFLRDPVT
+195 KNIVERFLRDPVT

-220 VEQQFWV
+220 VQQQFWV

-257 DTERLADWLSERGFK
+257 DTERLADWLSARGFK
-272 ASALHGD
+272 AAALHGD

-371 IQLPMR
+371 IQLPLR
-377 DQVAASR
+377 DQVAEAR
-384 LVKLGAELE
+384 LNKLAAELE
-393 AEKEHKALDKFVELV
+393 AEKEHKSLDKFAELV
-408 EKLQESLEIDA
+408 EKLQTSLEIDPA
-419 NTLAAILLKR
+419 MLAAMLLKR
-429 QQGKRPLFYIGDDP
+429 QQGKRPLFYIGEDP
-443 MVDAIAR
+443 MVEAIER
-450 EKQRRQDRREGGR
+450 DKQRRKERRE
-463 DGRDGGREGGRRE
+463 GGREGGR
-476 RSFSTQDWDTY
+476 SFNNQDWDTY

-512 VKGSIGA
+512 GKGSIGA
-519 IKLDQGQ
+519 IKLAQGH
-526 TYVQLP
+526 TFVQLP
-532 KTMNSETTGK
+532 KAMTSEAASK

-547 IRQKEVGAVVCD
+547 IRQQDVGAVVCD
-559 FNDFREPRRDGGRR
+559 FDDFRESRGGRRDGGRR
-573 DGNRDGGFRGNR
+573 DGGRRDGGR
-585 EGGNREGGFRGNR
+585 REGGFRGNR
-598 EGGNREGG
+598 EGGNRGGERREGGRREGG
-606 FRGNREGGNRDGG
+606 FRGNRD
-619 GYRGNREGG
+619 GNREG
-628 ANRDGGGYRGN
+628 N
-639 REGGAN
+639 REG
-645 RDGGGY
+645 
-651 RGNREGGANRDGAA
+651 
-665 NRDGERRFDRNR
+665 GERRFDRNR
-677 GGDHRGNHRGER
+677 GGDHRGNYRGER
-689 GHSRPQRSED
+689 GHGRGRRTQDA

>member
-7 QFSDLAL
+7 QFSDLSL
-14 NDSILSALTEM
+14 NDSILSALDGM
-25 GFVNPTPI
+25 GFVSPTPI
-33 QAAAIPHLMEGSD
+33 QAAAIPHLLEGAD

-58 AAFSLPLLNKVD
+58 AAFSLPLLNKLD
-70 LAQRKPQAIVL
+70 LNQRKPQAIVL

-93 EVKNLGRN
+93 EMKNLGKN
-101 IPGLKVLEIYGGTSI
+101 IKGLKVLEIYGGASI
-116 VDQMRALKNG
+116 VDQMRALKSG
-126 AHIVVGTPGRVQ
+126 AHVVVGTPGRVQ

-143 KNLFLDEV
+143 ERLHLDEV
-151 HTFVLDEADEML
+151 STFVLDEADEML

-177 SPASAQ
+177 APESAQ

-195 KNICERFLRDPVT
+195 KKIVERFLRDPVT

-220 VEQQFWV
+220 VQQQFWV

-257 DTERLADWLSERGFK
+257 DTERLADWLSARGFK
-272 ASALHGD
+272 AAALHGD

-371 IQLPMR
+371 IQLPLR
-377 DQVAASR
+377 DQVAEAR
-384 LVKLGAELE
+384 LAKLGAELE
-393 AEKEHKALDKFVELV
+393 AEKEHKALDKFAELV
-408 EKLQESLEIDA
+408 EKLQTSLDIDPA
-419 NTLAAILLKR
+419 TLAAMLLKR
-429 QQGKRPLFYIGDDP
+429 QQGKRPLFYIGEDP
-443 MVDAIAR
+443 MVEAIER
-450 EKQRRQDRREGGR
+450 DKQRRKERREGGR
-463 DGRDGGREGGRRE
+463 DGGRN
-476 RSFSTQDWDTY
+476 FNNQDWDTY

-512 VKGSIGA
+512 GKGSIGA
-519 IKLDQGQ
+519 IKLAQGH
-526 TYVQLP
+526 TFVQLP
-532 KTMNSETTGK
+532 KAMTSDAANK

-547 IRQKEVGAVVCD
+547 IRQQDVGAVVCD
-559 FNDFREPRRDGGRR
+559 FDDFRESRGGRRDGGRR
-573 DGNRDGGFRGNR
+573 
-585 EGGNREGGFRGNR
+585 EGGR
-598 EGGNREGG
+598 
-606 FRGNREGGNRDGG
+606 RDGG

-628 ANRDGGGYRGN
+628 NRGGDRREGGRREGGFRGTRDGNRDGN
-639 REGGAN
+639 REG
-645 RDGGGY
+645 
-651 RGNREGGANRDGAA
+651 
-665 NRDGERRFDRNR
+665 GERRFDRNR
-677 GGDHRGNHRGER
+677 GGDHRGAHRGER
-689 GHSRPQRSED
+689 GHGRGRRTDA

>member
-1 MQDSVI
+1 MTDSVI

-14 NDSILSALTEM
+14 NDSILSALDGM
-25 GFVNPTPI
+25 GFVSPTPI
-33 QAAAIPHLMEGSD
+33 QAAAIPHLLAGKD

-58 AAFSLPLLNKVD
+58 AAFSLPLLNKLD
-70 LAQRKPQAIVL
+70 LAQRKPQAIIL

-93 EVKNLGRN
+93 EVKNLGKN
-101 IPGLKVLEIYGGTSI
+101 IAGLKVLEIYGGASI

-143 KNLFLDEV
+143 DRLHLDEV

-163 NMGFVDDVTAIMEH
+163 NMGFVDDVTEIMEH
-177 SPASAQ
+177 APSSAQ

-195 KNICERFLRDPVT
+195 KSIVERFLRDPET
-208 VDVAGKNHTVDK
+208 IDVAGKNHTVDK

-257 DTERLADWLSERGFK
+257 DTERLADWLCARGFK

-353 QIRMLRTIERVT
+353 QLRMLRTIERVT

-371 IQLPMR
+371 IQLPHR
-377 DQVAASR
+377 DKVAEAR
-384 LVKLGAELE
+384 LAKLGAELE
-393 AEKEHKALDKFVELV
+393 TEKEHKALEKFSELV
-408 EKLQESLEIDA
+408 EKLQESLELDA
-419 NTLAAILLKR
+419 ATLAAILLKR
-429 QQGKRPLFYIGDDP
+429 QQGKRPLFYIGEDP
-443 MVDAIAR
+443 MIEAIER
-450 EKQRRQDRREGGR
+450 DKLRRKDRRENGR
-463 DGRDGGREGGRRE
+463 DGRDGRDGRREGGR
-476 RSFSTQDWDTY
+476 SFNTQDWDTY

-512 VKGSIGA
+512 TKGSIGA
-519 IKLDQGQ
+519 IKLAQGE

-532 KTMNSETTGK
+532 KAMSSETAGK
-542 LSKLR
+542 LQKLR
-547 IRQKEVGAVVCD
+547 IRQKQVDAVVCD
-559 FNDFREPRRDGGRR
+559 FNDFREPRRGGGRDGGGRR
-573 DGNRDGGFRGNR
+573 D
-585 EGGNREGGFRGNR
+585 
-598 EGGNREGG
+598 
-606 FRGNREGGNRDGG
+606 G
-619 GYRGNREGG
+619 GYRGNRDG
-628 ANRDGGGYRGN
+628 NREGGYRGN
-639 REGGAN
+639 RDGN
-645 RDGGGY
+645 REGGY
-651 RGNREGGANRDGAA
+651 RGNRDGNREGGRDGNREGGRAR
-665 NRDGERRFDRNR
+665 RDGERRFDRNR
-677 GGDHRGNHRGER
+677 GGDHRGNFRGER
-689 GHSRPQRSED
+689 GHGRANRSED

>member
-7 QFSDLAL
+7 QFSELAL
-14 NDSILSALTEM
+14 NDSVLSALNSM
-25 GFVNPTPI
+25 GFVSPTPI
-33 QAAAIPHLMEGSD
+33 QAAAIPLLLEGRD

-70 LAQRKPQAIVL
+70 LAQHKPQAIVM

-93 EVKNLGRN
+93 EVKNLGQN
-101 IPGLKVLEIYGGTSI
+101 IKGLKVLEIYGGASI
-116 VDQMRALKNG
+116 VDQMRALKSG
-126 AHIVVGTPGRVQ
+126 AHIVVGTPGRVK
-138 DLINR
+138 DLISR
-143 KNLFLDEV
+143 ERLHLDEC

-163 NMGFVDDVTAIMEH
+163 KMGFVDDVTWIMEQA
-177 SPASAQ
+177 PESAQ
-183 RVLFSATMPPML
+183 RVLFSATMPPMV
-195 KNICERFLRDPVT
+195 KTIVDRFLRDPAR
-208 VDVAGKNHTVDK
+208 VDVAGQNHTVEK

-227 VKGVEKDEAMSRLL
+227 VKGVEKDEAMARLL

-257 DTERLADWLSERGFK
+257 DTERLADWLSARGFK
-272 ASALHGD
+272 AAALHGD

-371 IQLPMR
+371 IQLPHR
-377 DQVAASR
+377 DKVAESR

-393 AEKEHKALDKFVELV
+393 AEKEHKSLEKFEELV
-408 EKLQESLEIDA
+408 AKLQESLELDTT
-419 NTLAAILLKR
+419 TLAAILLKR
-429 QQGKRPLFYIGDDP
+429 QQGKRPLFYVGDDP
-443 MVDAIAR
+443 MVAAVERD
-450 EKQRRQDRREGGR
+450 KQRRKERREG
-463 DGRDGGREGGRRE
+463 GGREGGRRE
-476 RSFSTQDWDTY
+476 FNNQDWDTY

-512 VKGSIGA
+512 TKGSIGA
-519 IKLDQGQ
+519 IKLDRAE

-532 KTMNSETTGK
+532 KAMSSAVASK
-542 LSKLR
+542 LRKLR
-547 IRQKEVGAVVCD
+547 IRQKDAGAVVVEY
-559 FNDFREPRRDGGRR
+559 NDFQTRGRREGGRDGGGRR
-573 DGNRDGGFRGNR
+573 DSFRGN
-585 EGGNREGGFRGNR
+585 G
-598 EGGNREGG
+598 
-606 FRGNREGGNRDGG
+606 GNREGGNRDGNF
-619 GYRGNREGG
+619 RGKRSG
-628 ANRDGGGYRGN
+628 
-639 REGGAN
+639 
-645 RDGGGY
+645 
-651 RGNREGGANRDGAA
+651 
-665 NRDGERRFDRNR
+665 GERRFDRNR
-677 GGDHRGNHRGER
+677 GGDSRGNFRGER
-689 GHSRPQRSED
+689 GHSTRRNED

>member
-7 QFSDLAL
+7 QFSDLEL
-14 NDSILSALTEM
+14 NDAILSALDGM
-25 GFVNPTPI
+25 GFVSPTPI
-33 QAAAIPHLMEGSD
+33 QAAAIPHLLQGVD

-58 AAFSLPLLNKVD
+58 AAFSLPLLNKLD

-93 EVKNLGRN
+93 EMKNLGQN
-101 IPGLKVLEIYGGTSI
+101 IRGLKVLEIYGGASI

-126 AHIVVGTPGRVQ
+126 AHVIVGTPGRVQ

-143 KNLFLDEV
+143 ERLDLGEV

-163 NMGFVDDVTAIMEH
+163 NMGFVDDVTEIMEH
-177 SPASAQ
+177 APSSAQ

-195 KNICERFLRDPVT
+195 KNIVERFLRDPVT

-220 VEQQFWV
+220 VAQQFWV

-257 DTERLADWLSERGFK
+257 DTERLADWLCARGFK
-272 ASALHGD
+272 AAALHGD

-340 GRKGKAILLVRTN
+340 GRQGKAILLVRTN
-353 QIRMLRTIERVT
+353 QIRMLRTIEGVT

-371 IQLPMR
+371 IQLPLR
-377 DQVAASR
+377 DKVAAAR
-384 LVKLGAELE
+384 LDKLAAELQ
-393 AEKEHKALDKFVELV
+393 ADIEHKALDKFAELI
-408 EKLQESLEIDA
+408 EKLEERLEIDSSV
-419 NTLAAILLKR
+419 LAAILLKR
-429 QQGKRPLFYIGDDP
+429 QQGKRPLFYIGEDP
-443 MVDAIAR
+443 MIEAIER
-450 EKQRRQDRREGGR
+450 DKQNRRERRESR
-463 DGRDGGREGGRRE
+463 DNGGRRE
-476 RSFSTQDWDTY
+476 SFNSNQDWDTY

-512 VKGSIGA
+512 GKGSIGA
-519 IKLDQGQ
+519 IKLAQEH
-526 TYVQLP
+526 TFVQLP
-532 KTMNSETTGK
+532 KAMSTQAASK
-542 LSKLR
+542 LRKLR

-559 FNDFREPRRDGGRR
+559 FNDFNENRGRR
-573 DGNRDGGFRGNR
+573 DGARREGGFREGGRREGGYRGNR
-585 EGGNREGGFRGNR
+585 EGNREGGR
-598 EGGNREGG
+598 E
-606 FRGNREGGNRDGG
+606 G

-628 ANRDGGGYRGN
+628 
-639 REGGAN
+639 REGGF
-645 RDGGGY
+645 
-651 RGNREGGANRDGAA
+651 RG

-689 GHSRPQRSED
+689 GHGRPRRNED